1 MWRRLFCFPRAAAAV
16 VATSAAAFVVDP
28 WVGGARKEEE
38 NGTSTGFFSRKIG
51 RLPTSPMEPWW
62 RFTPQHDGQRAGR
75 WFPFAR
81 MLADP
86 AAASSSEEEQQTTS
100 GVLPWS
106 SGARR
111 WRSLQQCE
119 SAADCGD
126 QSGESAAELLLPA
139 RTRRTNA
146 EETLENTAAVERKHD
161 DDEGTTLVTPDFSKL
176 FEKLRPSVCGVYH
189 YRADHAGPRFR
200 FVGSGFIYRPNGK
213 RVGAWMDMSE
223 SAATAPVHE
232 CASACMCVHAHVCG
246 CMCVRVC
253 LRACVHLYACTYG
266 GGEYPYKPDEILKGS

>member
-200 FVGSGFIYRPNGK
+200 FVGSGFIYRPNG
-213 RVGAWMDMSE
+213 VII
-223 SAATAPVHE
+223 SAAH
-232 CASACMCVHAHVCG
+232 CFKLSASQHVKY
-246 CMCVRVC
+246 CVRLEDGRLFPIRIIGKSDEADVAVIQIASDPSQTQ
-253 LRACVHLYACTYG
+253 LELECVNLC
-266 GGEYPYKPDEILKGS
+266 K